1 MALLAANE
9 NIFTDEEVR
18 MAIAPVGTFDPD
30 YLDYYNFLEAIVRV
44 AKARPWTEEEQ
55 AELPQFDAKLD
66 KICDLLQ
73 QTYQEEYF
81 DAYRLAEEQFE
92 QDRKYMPRLVMEDEE
107 GLSEEED
114 DLDMGK

>member
-18 MAIAPVGTFDPD
+18 MAIAPVSTFDPD

-66 KICDLLQ
+66 KICDLQ
-73 QTYQEEYF
+73 HCFGIHQRDKCFCFVDCMQI
-81 DAYRLAEEQFE
+81 
-92 QDRKYMPRLVMEDEE
+92 LV
-107 GLSEEED
+107 
-114 DLDMGK
+114 